1 MKGLL
6 RQHSVIAL
14 DTSVFIYHFEDHP
27 QYRDITTVVLDAV
40 SRGECRAIVSELSL
54 MELIVRPLRM
64 ELQDVADEY
73 EALLSHFPHLTLE
86 PVTRA
91 VVLKAAAIRAGYGLR
106 TPDAMII
113 ASAVVRNATLVI
125 TKDIQWKRVREV
137 AVACLD
143 DFR

>member
-6 RQHSVIAL
+6 GQHSVIAL

-27 QYRDITTVVLDAV
+27 EYRDITALVLDAV

-64 ELQDVADEY
+64 EMQDVADEY
-73 EALLSHFPHLTLE
+73 EALISHFPHLTLE
-86 PVTRA
+86 PMTRA
-91 VVLKAAAIRAGYGLR
+91 VVLKAAAVRAEYGLR

-113 ASAVVRNATLVI
+113 ATAMVRNATLVI
-125 TKDIQWKRVREV
+125 TNDAQWKRVREV
-137 AVACLD
+137 TVACLD